1 MRHLRF
7 SKRQRL
13 LKNCQFK
20 AVLVQRKRR
29 SNRLL
34 RVYVAPND
42 LDYARLGVSVGR
54 SCGNAVARNRLK
66 RLMRE
71 TFRQC
76 QAEITPGLDYV
87 VMMSFQWSNKTK
99 TLNQA
104 HLTRQIGLDQIKQAL
119 TDLTKA
125 K

>member
-13 LKNCQFK
+13 LKNSQFK
-20 AVLVQRKRR
+20 AVLIERKRR

-34 RVYVAPND
+34 RVYVARND

-54 SCGNAVARNRLK
+54 SCGNAIARNRLK

-71 TFRQC
+71 SFRLC

-99 TLNQA
+99 KLNQA
-104 HLTRQIGLDQIKQAL
+104 QLTRQIGLDQIKQAF
-119 TDLTKA
+119 TDLTKTE
-125 K
+125 

>member
-13 LKNCQFK
+13 LKNSQFR
-20 AVLVQRKRR
+20 AVLLERKRR

-34 RVYVAPND
+34 RVYVARND

-54 SCGNAVARNRLK
+54 SCGNAIARNRLK

-71 TFRQC
+71 SFRLC

-99 TLNQA
+99 KLNQA
-104 HLTRQIGLDQIKQAL
+104 QLTRQIGLDQIKQAF
-119 TDLTKA
+119 TDLTKTE
-125 K
+125 